1 MADSMDIATELAH
14 EGVPSSV
21 VDVVVAIAE
30 ACREIAINLRTD
42 TVKTAQTNNSF
53 GDEVLSVDVMAEKH
67 ILSCLCSCRQVVAFV
82 SEEQPTLTSTPHAG
96 RGLYTVSYDPLD
108 GSSIIATN
116 FSVGSIFA
124 VWPGATPIGLHVR
137 DMVAS
142 VVTVYGPRTV
152 MFVSLHH
159 LPVMEF
165 YCDGHRWLRLRHET
179 ARTFK
184 PKATLFAPG
193 NLRATMYLPWYKDLV
208 ASYMNSGATLRYT
221 GGMVADVCQILVKGD
236 GIYMT
241 PESPHHKVKLRLLFE
256 GAPMAFLMECAGGR
270 STTGTMNM
278 MDVRV
283 TEIEQRSPIALG
295 CRWDVE
301 RYESMCSAYKKH
313 SRENASRL

>member
-1 MADSMDIATELAH
+1 MADAAGLAAELAR
-14 EGVPSSV
+14 EGAASSV

-30 ACREIAINLRTD
+30 ACHDVAIDLRTD
-42 TVKTAQTNNSF
+42 TVKAAQASNTF
-53 GDEVLSVDVMAEKH
+53 GDEVLSVDVMAERH
-67 ILSCLCSCRQVVAFV
+67 ISSRLRGCRQVVAFV
-82 SEEQPTLTSTPHAG
+82 SEEQPTLTCTPHAG
-96 RGLYTVSYDPLD
+96 RGRYTVSYDPLD

-124 VWPGATPIGLHVR
+124 VWPGATPIGLYVR

-142 VVTVYGPRTV
+142 VVAVYGPRTV
-152 MFVSLHH
+152 IFVALRN

-165 YCDGHRWLRLRHET
+165 YCHGDRWSRLRHEAACT
-179 ARTFK
+179 LKA
-184 PKATLFAPG
+184 KATLFAPG
-193 NLRATMYLPWYKDLV
+193 NLRATRYLPWYKDLV
-208 ASYMNSGATLRYT
+208 AAYMNDGATLRYT

-236 GIYMT
+236 GIFMT

-256 GAPMAFLMECAGGR
+256 AAPMAFLMECAGGR

-283 TEIEQRSPIALG
+283 AEMEQKSPVALG

-301 RYESMCSAYKKH
+301 RYESMCSAYNKH
-313 SRENASRL
+313 GNKSCSKL